1 MRKYEFTDETKTVHG
16 VTLHRIVAIR
26 DFSNIASG
34 DTGGW
39 VEKEENLSH
48 NGLCWVHN
56 VLI

>member
-1 MRKYEFTDETKTVHG
+1 M
-16 VTLHRIVAIR
+16 TLHRIVAIR

-48 NGLCWVHN
+48 NGSCWVHN
-56 VLI
+56 NGCVFGDAVV